1 MLFESFNYRMKQ
13 REIITHKHPLNLLSN
28 SFDILRDYPQIGYND
43 IVMYHLTVLSAD
55 RNRKTTKE
63 KERKKSNKQELIT

>member
-1 MLFESFNYRMKQ
+1 MKQ
-13 REIITHKHPLNLLSN
+13 REITHKHPLNLLSN

-43 IVMYHLTVLSAD
+43 IVIYHLTVVSAD

-63 KERKKSNKQELIT
+63 KERNQINKN